1 MKKFPRLF
9 CSILTLI
16 VALLAIWFA
25 PSFLGLED
33 VIFASETNP
42 VADADPGTSPDAD
55 TSDPDNTAA
64 GTEGDLENEV
74 VITGTCTLRVIDT
87 EGNPVRGEMVVVA
100 PADRMGTR
108 VLTTDGNGYVTLE
121 NMPSGVEYTVETSE
135 YDGVRLVSSPTI
147 IYSEGQSNEYTAVVE
162 LARTAEVL
170 MLTADEPPQYTIEQ
184 ISLVLRNADGSEEY
198 GTYYSNENGVI
209 EIPCLFPGTYSYELS
224 EGQYYVPINSTGT
237 FEIVNDDVEIEILGQ
252 LRFEFNFCARDY
264 YGYGVEG
271 VEVVITGAGDIT
283 IPDENGVHH
292 SQIRLFTDADGSV
305 YISNLPSQTL
315 LTVFDLDGNPVIIGD
330 SYEKHLFVDQTT
342 AQNVM
347 YVEAN
352 VDVREDVVIN
362 VIGLT
367 NYGETQVPI
376 AGFQMEIT
384 NVDTNESF
392 VSSSDADGILTFAD
406 VPYGYYTMDYDPAT
420 VPEGFV
426 VLDGSCYDFEH
437 GSASDMYFYLDEDI
451 IEGGESS
458 SEGGESSSE
467 GEGPFGTGIYSFI
480 YNCYVAA
487 LGREPDDVGF
497 EHWSERLLAGESAA
511 SVAYNIFF
519 SPEALNSNVN
529 ASDEDFIISLYIAI
543 LGRHQLPSDAE
554 ISSWVSALENGY
566 SRQQVFA
573 GFVNSEEFF
582 NAQLNSDE
590 LITINPGTYIEGA
603 ANNQTQS
610 VPANEDGVNSF
621 VYRHYR
627 GVLGRVPDYAG
638 YMNWVNGLVSR
649 RLSGADISIG
659 FFMSPEYNSTQVS
672 NLFYVQNLYYTLFNR
687 APDDAGLSHW
697 LSQINN
703 GATRYDVLMGFVNS
717 IEYSEMCARY
727 GIIAR

>member
-1 MKKFPRLF
+1 MKKFPRQF

-42 VADADPGTSPDAD
+42 VADADTLDS
-55 TSDPDNTAA
+55 DNTAT
-64 GTEGDLENEV
+64 GTEGNLENEV

-87 EGNPVRGEMVVVA
+87 EGNPVRGEMVVVT
-100 PADRMGTR
+100 PEDHVDTR
-108 VLTTDGNGYVTLE
+108 VLTSDQNGYVILE
-121 NMPSGVEYTVETSE
+121 NMPSGVEHTVQTSE

-170 MLTADEPPQYTIEQ
+170 MLTADGTSQYTIEQ

-209 EIPCLFPGTYSYELS
+209 EIPCLFPGTYSYEVS

-252 LRFEFNFCARDY
+252 FRYEFNFCARDY
-264 YGYGVEG
+264 YGSGVEG

-292 SQIRLFTDADGSV
+292 SQIRLFTDADGRV
-305 YISNLPSQTL
+305 QISNLPSQTL

-330 SYEKHLFVDQTT
+330 SYEKHLYVTQTT
-342 AQNVM
+342 VQNGM
-347 YVEAN
+347 YIEAN

-367 NYGETQVPI
+367 NNGETQVPI
-376 AGFQMEIT
+376 ADFQMEIT
-384 NVDTNESF
+384 NVDTDECF
-392 VSSSDADGILTFAD
+392 VASSDADGILTFAD
-406 VPYGYYTMDYDPAT
+406 VPYGCYTMDYDPAT

-426 VLDGSCYDFEH
+426 VLDDSCYDFEH
-437 GSASDMYFYLDEDI
+437 GLASDMYFYLDEEI

-467 GEGPFGTGIYSFI
+467 VEGPFGTGINSFI

-487 LGREPDDVGF
+487 LGREPDDAGF

-529 ASDEDFIISLYIAI
+529 ESDEDFVISLYVAI

-582 NAQLNSDE
+582 NANAQFNSDA
-590 LITINPGTYIEGA
+590 LVAINPGTYIEGA

-687 APDDAGLSHW
+687 APDATGLSHW
-697 LSQINN
+697 LNQINN

-727 GIIAR
+727 GIVAR